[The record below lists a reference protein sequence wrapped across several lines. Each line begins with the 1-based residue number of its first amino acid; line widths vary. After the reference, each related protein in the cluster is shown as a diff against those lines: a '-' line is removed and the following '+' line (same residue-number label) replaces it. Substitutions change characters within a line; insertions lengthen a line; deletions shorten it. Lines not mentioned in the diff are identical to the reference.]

1 MYRNNDGGTEVGLS
15 VNKLSKT
22 FETKKAVDRISFE
35 MTEPGV
41 FGLIG
46 TNGAGK
52 TTTIRM
58 ILGIIRMDEGTAA
71 WNNAPISRETMSFG
85 YMPEE
90 RGIYTKSK
98 VMEQL
103 VYFGMLRGMN
113 KTDARISTLKWMD
126 RLGVSEYKDMVAEK
140 VSKGNQQK
148 IQLIAALIHN
158 PELIILDEPFS
169 GLDPVNTE
177 MMSNLISELVDEK
190 KYIVMSSHQMST
202 VEEFCEELVMLHNG
216 KTILQGNL
224 RQIKAGYG
232 HTNLA
237 VRTAQDISA
246 LAKESGMSVI
256 TQHADEVEFSITGD
270 GMADAFLSRLVGA
283 GIYPIKYEI
292 REPSLHEIFIEKAGE

>member
-1 MYRNNDGGTEVGLS
+1 MGLS

-22 FETKKAVDRISFE
+22 FEAKKAVDQISFE

-113 KTDARISTLKWMD
+113 KTDARNSTAKWMD
-126 RLGVSEYKDMVAEK
+126 RLDVSEYRDMIAEK

-177 MMSNLISELVDEK
+177 MMRNLISELVDEK

-224 RQIKAGYG
+224 RKIKAGYG

-237 VRTAQDISA
+237 VRTDADISL
-246 LAKESGMSVI
+246 LAKESGMTVI
-256 TQHADEVEFSITGD
+256 TQHADEVEFRITGD
-270 GMADAFLSRLVGA
+270 DMANGFLTRLVGA
-283 GIYPIKYEI
+283 GIYPVKYEI

>member
-1 MYRNNDGGTEVGLS
+1 VGLS
-15 VNKLSKT
+15 VNNLSKT

-113 KTDARISTLKWMD
+113 KTDARNSTSKWMD
-126 RLGVSEYKDMVAEK
+126 RLGVTEYKDMIAEK

-270 GMADAFLSRLVGA
+270 DMADAFLSRLVGA